1 MRTGAIFARGS
12 CRALKWVALVGMV
25 FALGAGQVAAQETAR
40 SLTGATFEI
49 EETTPMEGATSMANT
64 ITATLSAEVPGGSTT
79 ATTVTITVA
88 AAPLL
93 GTDLAQR
100 AVLERLGATPAE
112 DGDWTIADADSS
124 TDGTNA
130 EFTFVFPK
138 NETASSVRHTVS
150 DTAVLQT
157 GNTDVDAED
166 EGLRLTGGT
175 MTVAG
180 VDLDGDNT
188 EDFTPTVVVGVAGS
202 STALDPSNTIRD
214 IKIDDKDPQTY
225 VLTRTVPTATPKEGD
240 PITVTVEAKPAH
252 VQGATR
258 LTLRLSTPAFG
269 YELGTITGGDDANG
283 NMVTLGDPDLTDNT
297 ATVAGATPATN
308 KARIPLTA
316 TADAM
321 NDGNRVDD
329 TVIVTA
335 YSGQPGPGAGMPR
348 ATLSIDLVDQHKLPP
363 LRVNPAAATVRE
375 GEKVTLVLTVDRN
388 PEDTVRSR
396 SGEFNPYTDEEL
408 IIRVRPSGTASSSD
422 YGMVPVS
429 MMVEVSKH
437 NGRAPWTQ
445 NVEVEITATADEVL
459 DDSETLTLDF
469 MVEGTVSANGARP
482 ADAAA
487 HDGRA
492 ELTIED
498 ATPRHVW
505 VADGAAAAIEDAMMD
520 VGGADGLNVGDHF
533 RVAKSALFES
543 ETGYSV
549 RVGAISSD
557 TDVARAW
564 EGSQFNDDNVNVEIA
579 AHGVGTAKITL
590 TGTAVGPSSA
600 VSSRQVSV
608 DVAEITFDVPVNLA
622 YPPKV
627 QGLEA
632 EPGDGQVTL
641 SWDALPDRYSIT
653 RYEYDVDASDDW
665 TSTGT
670 STSVT
675 VDELPDGTGL
685 TNGTRY
691 VFRVRA
697 VNATGAGGPTAGVGA
712 TPVAAPLGPQVM
724 VKEVKA
730 ATSVNESG
738 GLDVTVVATVPPG
751 TKGADGKYSMISMRR
766 VDISFMM
773 DHESITAGE
782 DDAEQSELTVLDR
795 NNGQWKD
802 IQQAE
807 KESTANYTF
816 RVAVGQDLDAED
828 EKFQIAVR
836 IDGEAEKSDV
846 ITINDAEDQ
855 EYTLSLPAAAKGAIT
870 EGAKAVDLTLKAV
883 PEKTFDIPYT
893 LTLEVEPGDS
903 SSNYTLGGSTSG
915 RFGTD
920 SAEATIAAKSDGARE
935 DRTITVTAYTAGG
948 AAKLTS
954 LDIDVKD
961 ANALPM
967 IKAMVV
973 DKDGKAIETMSVA
986 EGETVKIMLTVVD
999 KDGKAAKADENLSIS
1014 LEPTGTADAQDYRLS
1029 AHPIEIA
1036 KDKESSAAVDLMITE
1051 DDDLG
1056 EEDLTFNAVVSGDP
1070 KVGPGEKTSMGVLS
1084 LMITDGTQKLVY
1096 AKTQEEVEA
1105 AIYAAKNAGAGD
1117 DMTFTAGEM
1126 IEVMGNALFSSAE
1139 GVALSYTAESDTSD
1153 VASASVS
1160 GGTVMVTA
1168 GSEGMAHITI
1178 TAHASMASGVKILDQ
1193 TDPGMASVVFPVEVG
1208 LEALSI
1214 MLTGPEDMNLAE
1226 GGMGAMVTAT
1236 ANRAATDDVTVML
1249 MRDRSMS
1256 SAADADFT
1264 AEPIVIEAG
1273 EMMGST
1279 MVMAVEDNMMEEMEE
1294 LVLYG
1299 MTEGM
1304 AGEVSGEVKFYL
1316 WDAAVP
1322 ALPVIAQLL
1331 LAAFLALGGYRRYL
1345 RR

>member
-12 CRALKWVALVGMV
+12 CRALKWMALVGMV
-25 FALGAGQVAAQETAR
+25 FALGAGQVAAQETTR
-40 SLTGATFEI
+40 SLTGARFEI
-49 EETTPMEGATSMANT
+49 EETTPMEGATSTANT
-64 ITATLSAEVPGGSTT
+64 ITATLSAEIPGGSTT
-79 ATTVTITVA
+79 ATTVTITVG

-93 GTDLAQR
+93 GTDTAQR
-100 AVLERLGATPAE
+100 AVLESLGATPAE
-112 DGDWTIADADSS
+112 DGDWTIADANSS

-138 NETASSVRHTVS
+138 NELATSVSHIARDTVM
-150 DTAVLQT
+150 LQT

-166 EGLRLTGGT
+166 EGLRLTGDT
-175 MTVAG
+175 MTVSPT
-180 VDLDGDNT
+180 DPDGPT
-188 EDFTPTVVVGVAGS
+188 GPASEFTPTVVVGVAGS
-202 STALDPSNTIRD
+202 TALDPSDTIRD
-214 IKIDDKDPQTY
+214 IKIDDKDTQTY
-225 VLTRTVPTATPKEGD
+225 VLTRTVPTGGPKEGD
-240 PITVTVEAKPAH
+240 PITVTVEAKPGH

-269 YELGTITGGDDANG
+269 YELGTITGGDDASG

-308 KARIPLTA
+308 KATIPLTA

-321 NDGNRVDD
+321 NDGNRVDGD
-329 TVIVTA
+329 LTLSA
-335 YSGQPGPGAGMPR
+335 YSGVGTPAVASLPIPLMDKHSLPKIKASLVLLDDNGMPVTDGEVDDGMVTEGMEYQLTLTVIDADGEDMEAAEDLTVRLAGSGGDADPRDDYSLPTGPIMIAEGEESSDPVTLEVDLNDDLGPENLIVSATVNGEDAMYGPPQPG
-348 ATLSIDLVDQHKLPP
+348 L
-363 LRVNPAAATVRE
+363 NP
-375 GEKVTLVLTVDRN
+375 
-388 PEDTVRSR
+388 
-396 SGEFNPYTDEEL
+396 
-408 IIRVRPSGTASSSD
+408 
-422 YGMVPVS
+422 M
-429 MMVEVSKH
+429 
-437 NGRAPWTQ
+437 
-445 NVEVEITATADEVL
+445 EVL
-459 DDSETLTLDF
+459 S
-469 MVEGTVSANGARP
+469 
-482 ADAAA
+482 
-487 HDGRA
+487 
-492 ELTIED
+492 LTIMD
-498 ATPRHVW
+498 ATMKHVW
-505 VADGAAAAIEDAMMD
+505 VADGAVAAIEAAMMAAQGD
-520 VGGADGLNVGDHF
+520 DGALNVSDTISIQ
-533 RVAKSALFES
+533 RSALFES
-543 ETGYSV
+543 AAGYSV
-549 RVGAISSD
+549 RLDIESSD
-557 TDVARAW
+557 LTVAGADDVTDWTDFRGDVLQIWPRAP
-564 EGSQFNDDNVNVEIA
+564 
-579 AHGVGTAKITL
+579 GTATITI
-590 TGTAVGPSSA
+590 TGTAVGPSG
-600 VSSRQVSV
+600 VVTPVPQTQV
-608 DVAEITFDVPVNLA
+608 DVAQITVEVMVELAVPGIPQIL
-622 YPPKV
+622 PPD
-627 QGLEA
+627 ER
-632 EPGDGQVTL
+632 DGHVVL
-641 SWDALPDRYSIT
+641 SWNPPAGGGEPAS
-653 RYEYDVDASDDW
+653 YEYDQDASDQW

-670 STSVT
+670 ARTAT
-675 VDELPDGTGL
+675 VTGL
-685 TNGTRY
+685 TNGEKY
-691 VFRVRA
+691 IFRVRA
-697 VNATGAGGPTAGVGA
+697 RNASGAGKAARVEA
-712 TPVAAPLGPQVM
+712 TPVAAPLGPQVT

-751 TKGADGKYSMISMRR
+751 TKGADGKYSEIPMRR
-766 VDISFMM
+766 VDISFTM

-828 EKFQIAVR
+828 EKFQIEVR
-836 IDGEAEKSDV
+836 IDGEAKKSDV

-855 EYTLSLPAAAKGAIT
+855 EYALSLPAAAKGAIT
-870 EGAKAVDLTLKAV
+870 EGAEAVDLTLKAV

-915 RFGTD
+915 SFGTD

-967 IKAMVV
+967 VKAMVV
-973 DKDGKAIETMSVA
+973 DKDGKAVETMSVA

-1014 LEPTGTADAQDYRLS
+1014 LEPTGAADAQDYRLS

-1117 DMTFTAGEM
+1117 DMTFTSGEM

-1139 GVALSYTAESDTSD
+1139 GVTLSFTAESDMSD

-1168 GSEGMAHITI
+1168 ESEGMAHITI

-1214 MLTGPEDMNLAE
+1214 MLTGPEDMNVAE

-1279 MVMAVEDNMMEEMEE
+1279 MVMAVEDSMMEDMEE

-1304 AGEVSGEVKFYL
+1304 AGEVTGEVKLYL

-1331 LAAFLALGGYRRYL
+1331 LAAFLAVGGYRRY
-1345 RR
+1345 RRR